1 MFQCILSSFHQV
13 HGKVEKFPKNV
24 SSNLELSQGVYVV
37 SGECLVEKDVNLI
50 ISGQTQ
56 LRFEPGATI
65 KILGGLKIQGSAN
78 NLIVIQSVNPEKPG
92 MGFVFSGFSNTS
104 VEINFARFNHL
115 QKPIYFD
122 FRWGREYVSIEKNIF
137 KNAAYTR
144 IPIEIRDMDT
154 LLMTKNIQFKFVDN
168 TLSNSKS
175 GILISSFSGEK
186 FQMIFEKNVITVN
199 QFYGSERNS
208 LFTTPIYLTHNL
220 ETPYLSS
227 TFKYNSIF
235 DNYMGFKFADSST
248 IERVS
253 LTIIGNANVFRAE
266 ENYFGDLK
274 NDEIMESID
283 FYSIKYNTP
292 YFDNKNQLEVP
303 SKDLN
308 GHFYQT
314 LLNGKE
320 IRPNFLFNDFSENV
334 NNITLSF
341 NRAVAEG
348 LDFSVFYAYFDNSS
362 IVFHPVKNKTQ
373 WSDGHTKLKIV
384 INENIF
390 KQFPKGFLA
399 VDGLYDL
406 DGMDVPRLEIGRA
419 ALDESMFNALM
430 VDFKPIT
437 SSVLSVIK
445 TNDSVALVNP
455 NLNISE
461 ILSQMADTLVERK
474 DKFWDLGLFAGNALY
489 FGDMNTT
496 TFTIDPRNMR
506 PNLGLRI
513 GYQITE
519 HWRANFFNN
528 NLIIYGSDLPREGQ
542 SSRFTRTT
550 GFERGFSVRTTIVDA
565 ALLLDFNFNKF
576 KTKRTWIFSAHGGGQ
591 VYYFKPMSQID
602 GQGKWYDLRTIGTA
616 GQTFDGRKYAYDRF
630 MFGIPMG
637 LALKRHLT
645 QNLMLTISYTYAKLF
660 TDYLDDL
667 GVDPY
672 SNPDDLRRANPT
684 QPEVAVKLSN
694 PNNQTGFRTYSDN
707 NDAYGYWGVT
717 FNWKL
722 RAKKKET
729 VSPISPDTMDE
740 ETSIITQ

>member
-168 TLSNSKS
+168 TLSNSMS
-175 GILISSFSGEK
+175 GILISSFSGEN

-292 YFDNKNQLEVP
+292 
-303 SKDLN
+303 
-308 GHFYQT
+308 
-314 LLNGKE
+314 
-320 IRPNFLFNDFSENV
+320 LF
-334 NNITLSF
+334 
-341 NRAVAEG
+341 
-348 LDFSVFYAYFDNSS
+348 
-362 IVFHPVKNKTQ
+362 
-373 WSDGHTKLKIV
+373 
-384 INENIF
+384 
-390 KQFPKGFLA
+390 
-399 VDGLYDL
+399 
-406 DGMDVPRLEIGRA
+406 
-419 ALDESMFNALM
+419 
-430 VDFKPIT
+430 
-437 SSVLSVIK
+437 
-445 TNDSVALVNP
+445 
-455 NLNISE
+455 
-461 ILSQMADTLVERK
+461 
-474 DKFWDLGLFAGNALY
+474 
-489 FGDMNTT
+489 
-496 TFTIDPRNMR
+496 
-506 PNLGLRI
+506 
-513 GYQITE
+513 
-519 HWRANFFNN
+519 
-528 NLIIYGSDLPREGQ
+528 
-542 SSRFTRTT
+542 
-550 GFERGFSVRTTIVDA
+550 
-565 ALLLDFNFNKF
+565 
-576 KTKRTWIFSAHGGGQ
+576 
-591 VYYFKPMSQID
+591 
-602 GQGKWYDLRTIGTA
+602 
-616 GQTFDGRKYAYDRF
+616 
-630 MFGIPMG
+630 
-637 LALKRHLT
+637 
-645 QNLMLTISYTYAKLF
+645 
-660 TDYLDDL
+660 
-667 GVDPY
+667 
-672 SNPDDLRRANPT
+672 
-684 QPEVAVKLSN
+684 
-694 PNNQTGFRTYSDN
+694 
-707 NDAYGYWGVT
+707 
-717 FNWKL
+717 
-722 RAKKKET
+722 
-729 VSPISPDTMDE
+729 
-740 ETSIITQ
+740 